1 MTPPS
6 PSPSPSP
13 SPTPAAARTTAEPAA
28 TASRASAD
36 TAPHKGRRRQ
46 PRRERQGAAYIFLSP
61 WILGVVLLTLAP
73 MVVSLYL
80 SFTDY
85 NLFDAPKWVGLR
97 NYREMFTEDPRYW
110 RSVGTTLLYVCVAV
124 PLKLALA
131 LAVALL
137 LNSMRG
143 GKSFYRSA
151 FYAPSLLGASMS
163 IALVWRALFNDGGTV
178 DEILSSIGIHTGGW
192 INDPSLAVFV
202 VVLLTVWQFGAPMV
216 IFLAGL
222 QQIPSDVYEAAALD
236 GAGRWRQ
243 FVSVTV
249 PMLSPV
255 LFFNLVLETIQ
266 SFQVFTPAFAVSG
279 GKGGPADATNF
290 YTLYLYE
297 RGFTA
302 SHMGYASAMAWVLLL
317 GIGAVTVVL
326 FRTSRSWV
334 FYANE
339 ES

>member
-1 MTPPS
+1 MSTVSTRAPARADRPTEPRPP
-6 PSPSPSP
+6 
-13 SPTPAAARTTAEPAA
+13 T
-28 TASRASAD
+28 
-36 TAPHKGRRRQ
+36 GRRR
-46 PRRERQGAAYIFLSP
+46 RREQQWPAYVFLTPWMIGAA
-61 WILGVVLLTLAP
+61 VLTLVP
-73 MVVSLYL
+73 MAVSLWL

-85 NLFDAPKWVGLR
+85 NLFDPPHWVGLR
-97 NYREMFTEDPRYW
+97 NYKEMLTEDPRYW
-110 RSVGTTLLYVCVAV
+110 RSVGTTLLYVVVAV
-124 PLKLALA
+124 PLKLGLA
-131 LAVALL
+131 LGAALL
-137 LNSMRG
+137 LKSLGRG
-143 GKSFYRSA
+143 RAFYRSA

-178 DEILSSIGIHTGGW
+178 TEVLGSLGIHTGSWVG
-192 INDPSLAVFV
+192 DPDLAVYV

-222 QQIPSDVYEAAALD
+222 QQISPELYEAAALD

-255 LFFNLVLETIQ
+255 VFFNLVLEMIQ

-279 GKGGPADATNF
+279 GEGGPADSTLF

-302 SHMGYASAMAWVLLL
+302 SHMGYAAAMAWLLL
-317 GIGAVTVVL
+317 IAIGVITLIL

-334 FYANE
+334 FYADE
-339 ES
+339 EGR

>member
-1 MTPPS
+1 MSTVSTRAPAPDRPSSPEPP
-6 PSPSPSP
+6 
-13 SPTPAAARTTAEPAA
+13 
-28 TASRASAD
+28 
-36 TAPHKGRRRQ
+36 APRRR
-46 PRRERQGAAYIFLSP
+46 RREQQWPAYVFLTPWMLGAA
-61 WILGVVLLTLAP
+61 VLTLVP
-73 MVVSLYL
+73 MAVSLYL

-85 NLFDAPKWVGLR
+85 NLFDPPHWVGLR
-97 NYREMFTEDPRYW
+97 NYTEMLTEDPRFW
-110 RSVGTTLLYVCVAV
+110 RSVGTTLLYVVIAV
-124 PLKLALA
+124 PLKLGLA
-131 LAVALL
+131 LGAAMLL
-137 LNSMRG
+137 RNLGRG
-143 GKSFYRSA
+143 RAFYRSA

-178 DEILSSIGIHTGGW
+178 SEVLGSIGINTGSWVG
-192 INDPSLAVFV
+192 DPDLAVYV

-222 QQIPSDVYEAAALD
+222 QQISPELYEAAALD

-255 LFFNLVLETIQ
+255 VFFNLVLEMIQ

-279 GKGGPADATNF
+279 GEGGPADSTMF

-302 SHMGYASAMAWVLLL
+302 SHMGYAAAMAWLLL
-317 GIGAVTVVL
+317 IAIGVITLIL

-334 FYANE
+334 FYADE
-339 ES
+339 EGR

>member
-1 MTPPS
+1 MSTVS
-6 PSPSPSP
+6 
-13 SPTPAAARTTAEPAA
+13 TTAPA
-28 TASRASAD
+28 RADRPTDPRPPA
-36 TAPHKGRRRQ
+36 GRRR
-46 PRRERQGAAYIFLSP
+46 RREQQWPAYVFLTPWMIGAA
-61 WILGVVLLTLAP
+61 VLTLVP
-73 MVVSLYL
+73 MAVSLWL

-85 NLFDAPKWVGLR
+85 NLFDPPHWVGLR
-97 NYREMFTEDPRYW
+97 NYKEMLTEDPRYW
-110 RSVGTTLLYVCVAV
+110 RSVGTTLLYVVVAV
-124 PLKLALA
+124 PLKLGLA
-131 LAVALL
+131 LGAAMLL
-137 LNSMRG
+137 KSLGRG
-143 GKSFYRSA
+143 RAFYRSA

-178 DEILSSIGIHTGGW
+178 TEVLGSLGIHTGSWVG
-192 INDPSLAVFV
+192 DPDLAVYV

-222 QQIPSDVYEAAALD
+222 QQISPELYEAAALD

-255 LFFNLVLETIQ
+255 VFFNLVLEMIQ

-279 GKGGPADATNF
+279 GEGGPADSTLF

-302 SHMGYASAMAWVLLL
+302 SHMGYAAAMAWLLL
-317 GIGAVTVVL
+317 IAIGVITLIL

-334 FYANE
+334 FYADE
-339 ES
+339 EGR